1 MIKPTSFILNNFDK
15 NKLLHIIYYI
25 KTKYNKNSIIYGSTG
40 FCTKAADA
48 VSQTLKE
55 DIFYRILNE
64 EEASEIGRIGVYKG
78 TPVYCVPE
86 LNEINAFVVPD
97 WGNYFENKKENE

>member
-64 EEASEIGRIGVYKG
+64 EEASEIDLTFTTLMGDQVEPRREFI
-78 TPVYCVPE
+78 E
-86 LNEINAFVVPD
+86 ANAKYVKNLDV
-97 WGNYFENKKENE
+97 

>member
-25 KTKYNKNSIIYGSTG
+25 KAKYNKNSIIYGSTG
-40 FCTKAADA
+40 FCAKAVDE
-48 VSQTLKE
+48 VNQTPKE

-64 EEASEIGRIGVYKG
+64 EEAPETRRIGVYKG
-78 TPVYCVPE
+78 TPIYCVPE
-86 LNEINAFVVPD
+86 LNEINAFIVPD
-97 WGNYFENKKENE
+97 WGQHE